1 MAAKK
6 AKGPRKHKAMRQ
18 TGPDPR
24 KKKET
29 GSPGSKLSGARKRRV
44 KSLAKK
50 SKDRLKE
57 MNAIP
62 RRMPKKDH
70 TSVKGTQDQ
79 MVTHETGALRSI
91 TDGKGRFDL
100 LSFFAIRRLALHM
113 ENGLKKYAVRNW
125 EKGIPLSRFI
135 DAAMRHL
142 MMAMSGMDDEDH
154 MAAAFWNIHGFIH
167 TQEMIDMGKLPK
179 ELDDMHSYG
188 DVDPMIKRLYGDDN
202 G

>member
-1 MAAKK
+1 MAS
-6 AKGPRKHKAMRQ
+6 
-18 TGPDPR
+18 
-24 KKKET
+24 KKKKT

-44 KSLAKK
+44 NGLAEK

-70 TSVKGTQDQ
+70 TTVRGSEDQ
-79 MVTHETGALRSI
+79 MVANETGALRSV
-91 TDGKGRFDL
+91 THGKGRFDL

-113 ENGLKKYAVRNW
+113 QNGLTKYDERNW

-142 MMAMSGMDDEDH
+142 YMATSGMDDEDH

-179 ELDDMHSYG
+179 ELDDMYDCG
-188 DVDPMIKRLYGDDN
+188 DVDPMIKRLYPEE
-202 G
+202 